1 MKINENYR
9 KGYHDAISQ
18 MQESLSE
25 LESSITDVTS
35 FGAGSKRLV
44 NTKKAIFMVQRH
56 INEQYDFQK
65 MMWEAIEDGKLR

>member
-1 MKINENYR
+1 MKINEDYR

-18 MQESLSE
+18 MRESLSD

-35 FGAGSKRLV
+35 FGAGGKKLA

-56 INEQYDFQK
+56 INDKYDFQ
-65 MMWEAIEDGKLR
+65 